1 MAELGI
7 DLPLLWAAII
17 VVGVVMYVLL
27 DGFDL
32 GVGILF
38 PFLPTDQDRDLAMNS
53 VAPIWDGNETWLVLG
68 GAGLFAAFPLAYA
81 VILPG
86 TYLPLII
93 MLLGLIFRGVAFEFR
108 FKAHHRRHLWDKA
121 FHYGSL
127 AATIAQGMVL
137 GAFIQGFEVENR
149 QFAGGMF
156 DWLTPFSLLTG
167 AALISGYALL
177 GATWLIMKTER
188 ELQERCYRL
197 ARGLLVAV
205 LAFIGIV
212 SVWTP
217 LLNPEIAARWFTWP
231 NIAWLSPVPVV
242 TALVAFAL
250 WRALDRGREVLPF
263 VLSLALFL
271 LSFLGL
277 GISLWPNVI
286 PPDIS
291 IWEASA
297 PPETQL
303 FILIGT
309 AILLPIILGYTGFT
323 YFIFRGKVRPGAGY
337 H

>member
-32 GVGILF
+32 GVGIVF
-38 PFLPTDQDRDLAMNS
+38 PFLPTDRDRDLAMNS

-86 TYLPLII
+86 TYLPLIV

-108 FKAHHRRHLWDKA
+108 FKAASSRHWWDKA

-127 AATIAQGMVL
+127 AATIAQGLVL
-137 GAFIQGFEVENR
+137 GAFIRGFPVEGR
-149 QFAGGMF
+149 QFAGGIF

-177 GATWLIMKTER
+177 GATWLIMKTDG
-188 ELQERCYRL
+188 ELQDRCYAL
-197 ARGLLVAV
+197 ARGLLFAV
-205 LAFIGIV
+205 LLFIGIV
-212 SVWTP
+212 SLWTP
-217 LLNPEIAARWFTWP
+217 LFNPEIAARWFTWP
-231 NIAWLSPVPVV
+231 NVAYLSPVPVV
-242 TALVAFAL
+242 TALVALAH
-250 WRALDRGREVLPF
+250 WRALARRREVLPF

-291 IWEASA
+291 IWEAAA

-309 AILLPIILGYTGFT
+309 AILLPIILAYTGFT
-323 YFIFRGKVRPGAGY
+323 YFVFRGKVRPGEGY

>member
-86 TYLPLII
+86 TYLPLIV

-108 FKAHHRRHLWDKA
+108 FKAESSRHWWDKA

-127 AATIAQGMVL
+127 AATVAQGMVL

-177 GATWLIMKTER
+177 GATWLIMKTEG
-188 ELQERCYRL
+188 ELQDRCYRL
-197 ARGLLVAV
+197 ARGLLFAV
-205 LAFIGIV
+205 LAFVGIV
-212 SVWTP
+212 SLWTP
-217 LLNPEIAARWFTWP
+217 LLNPEIADRWFTWP
-231 NIAWLSPVPVV
+231 NIAYLSPVPVI
-242 TALVAFAL
+242 TALVALAH
-250 WRALDRGREVLPF
+250 WRSLARKREVLPF
-263 VLSLALFL
+263 VLSLVLFL

-291 IWEASA
+291 IWEAAA

-309 AILLPIILGYTGFT
+309 AILLPIILAYTGVT
-323 YFIFRGKVRPGAGY
+323 YFVFRGKVRPGAGY

>member
-197 ARGLLVAV
+197 ARGLLDRGARVHRHRQRVDAASEPGDRGALVYLAEHRLAVARAGGHRAGRV
-205 LAFIGIV
+205 RPLARAR
-212 SVWTP
+212 P
-217 LLNPEIAARWFTWP
+217 AARGP
-231 NIAWLSPVPVV
+231 A
-242 TALVAFAL
+242 
-250 WRALDRGREVLPF
+250 
-263 VLSLALFL
+263 
-271 LSFLGL
+271 
-277 GISLWPNVI
+277 
-286 PPDIS
+286 
-291 IWEASA
+291 
-297 PPETQL
+297 
-303 FILIGT
+303 
-309 AILLPIILGYTGFT
+309 
-323 YFIFRGKVRPGAGY
+323 VRPVARAVSSVVPRARDQPVAERDPAGHLDLGGIGAA
-337 H
+337 